1 MYDDFYAHEKLDVF
15 QLAVDLVE
23 QVYRMTD
30 DFPRE
35 QEYRLTDQ
43 MQRAGIS
50 IISNIG
56 QGASSGSTRQ
66 YIRYLKLARGSTGE
80 LSAQVI
86 IARRLELVDK
96 RTYRALR
103 RLCKRVSTGIA
114 AIIRTQQS
122 RLP

>member
-56 QGASSGSTRQ
+56 AVSASQ
-66 YIRYLKLARGSTGE
+66 LASP
-80 LSAQVI
+80 LSFAHNKV
-86 IARRLELVDK
+86 
-96 RTYRALR
+96 
-103 RLCKRVSTGIA
+103 VSHNGQHA
-114 AIIRTQQS
+114 VQ
-122 RLP
+122 